1 MCVFGS
7 SFVRF
12 LPWISKGLNVARNV
26 IPLYEGAKPVISGAK
41 KFLNRFNN
49 HGASVNENAISKER
63 IIIDYPRDKKV
74 IKQVKSEQVKK
85 LRVVQSSLFKF
96 FSIIS
101 IYSFCLDSNVF

>member
-1 MCVFGS
+1 MFGN

-41 KFLNRFNN
+41 KFLNRFN
-49 HGASVNENAISKER
+49 GSGVNSNDSSNER

-85 LRVVQSSLFKF
+85 TSGGPKF
-96 FSIIS
+96 FI
-101 IYSFCLDSNVF
+101 

>member
-41 KFLNRFNN
+41 KFLNRFNSS
-49 HGASVNENAISKER
+49 GVNSNDNSKER
-63 IIIDYPRDKKV
+63 IIIDYPRDRMETSKFKGKQDKKT
-74 IKQVKSEQVKK
+74 SGGP
-85 LRVVQSSLFKF
+85 KF
-96 FSIIS
+96 FI
-101 IYSFCLDSNVF
+101 

>member
-1 MCVFGS
+1 MCVFGN

-41 KFLNRFNN
+41 KFLNRFNSS
-49 HGASVNENAISKER
+49 GVNSNDSSNER

-74 IKQVKSEQVKK
+74 IKQVKSEPVKK
-85 LRVVQSSLFKF
+85 TSGGPKF
-96 FSIIS
+96 FI
-101 IYSFCLDSNVF
+101 

>member
-41 KFLNRFNN
+41 KFLYRFNN
-49 HGASVNENAISKER
+49 HGASVNENGISKVR
-63 IIIDYPRDKKV
+63 IIIDYPRDKRV
-74 IKQVKSEQVKK
+74 IKQVKSEPVKK
-85 LRVVQSSLFKF
+85 TSGGPKF
-96 FSIIS
+96 LI
-101 IYSFCLDSNVF
+101 

>member
-1 MCVFGS
+1 MFGN

-41 KFLNRFNN
+41 KFLNRFN
-49 HGASVNENAISKER
+49 GSGVNSNDSSNER

-74 IKQVKSEQVKK
+74 IKQVKSEPVKK
-85 LRVVQSSLFKF
+85 TSGGPKF
-96 FSIIS
+96 FI
-101 IYSFCLDSNVF
+101 

>member
-41 KFLNRFNN
+41 KFLNRFN
-49 HGASVNENAISKER
+49 GSVVNSNDNSKER

-85 LRVVQSSLFKF
+85 TSGGPKF
-96 FSIIS
+96 FI
-101 IYSFCLDSNVF
+101 

>member
-1 MCVFGS
+1 MCVFGN

-41 KFLNRFNN
+41 KFLNRFNSS
-49 HGASVNENAISKER
+49 GVNSNDSSKER

-74 IKQVKSEQVKK
+74 IKQVKSEPVKK
-85 LRVVQSSLFKF
+85 TSGGPKF
-96 FSIIS
+96 FI
-101 IYSFCLDSNVF
+101 

>member
-7 SFVRF
+7 SFVRV

-41 KFLNRFNN
+41 KFLNRFN
-49 HGASVNENAISKER
+49 SSEVNSNDSSKER

-74 IKQVKSEQVKK
+74 IKQVKSEPVKK
-85 LRVVQSSLFKF
+85 TSGGPKF
-96 FSIIS
+96 FI
-101 IYSFCLDSNVF
+101 

>member
-1 MCVFGS
+1 MCVFGN

-41 KFLNRFNN
+41 KFLNRFNSS
-49 HGASVNENAISKER
+49 GVNSNDSSNER

-74 IKQVKSEQVKK
+74 IKQVKSDPVKK
-85 LRVVQSSLFKF
+85 TSGGPKF
-96 FSIIS
+96 FI
-101 IYSFCLDSNVF
+101 

>member
-49 HGASVNENAISKER
+49 HDANVNANAISKER

-85 LRVVQSSLFKF
+85 TSGGPKF
-96 FSIIS
+96 FI
-101 IYSFCLDSNVF
+101 

>member
-41 KFLNRFNN
+41 KFLNRFN
-49 HGASVNENAISKER
+49 GSGVNSNDSSNER

-74 IKQVKSEQVKK
+74 IKQVKSEPVKK
-85 LRVVQSSLFKF
+85 TSGGPKF
-96 FSIIS
+96 FI
-101 IYSFCLDSNVF
+101 

>member
-74 IKQVKSEQVKK
+74 IKQVKSEPVKK

-96 FSIIS
+96 FFNYIHIFFLS
-101 IYSFCLDSNVF
+101 

>member
-1 MCVFGS
+1 MFGN

-41 KFLNRFNN
+41 KFLNRFNSSGVSSN
-49 HGASVNENAISKER
+49 DSSKKR

-74 IKQVKSEQVKK
+74 IKQVKSEPVKK
-85 LRVVQSSLFKF
+85 TSGGPKF
-96 FSIIS
+96 FI
-101 IYSFCLDSNVF
+101 

>member
-1 MCVFGS
+1 MCVFGN

-49 HGASVNENAISKER
+49 HDANVNENAISKER
-63 IIIDYPRDKKV
+63 IIIDYPRDRMETSKFKGKQDKKT
-74 IKQVKSEQVKK
+74 SGGP
-85 LRVVQSSLFKF
+85 KF
-96 FSIIS
+96 FI
-101 IYSFCLDSNVF
+101 

>member
-41 KFLNRFNN
+41 KFLNKFNSSGVSSN
-49 HGASVNENAISKER
+49 DSSKER

-74 IKQVKSEQVKK
+74 IRQVKSEPVKK
-85 LRVVQSSLFKF
+85 TSGGPKF
-96 FSIIS
+96 FI
-101 IYSFCLDSNVF
+101 